1 MSDNRTLLAVVI
13 GLSFITG
20 VAVGIAGT
28 LLTQRG
34 QAPAATATTVNVAT
48 PAGGNGATASVA
60 ATTAGAQ
67 GTGVFINQRAATQE
81 QLDDLKRTYGAAP
94 PPGRYWYDSRSGL
107 YGNWGH
113 EAAGY
118 IRPGHDFGPVPAD
131 ASAGNTGVFINGRQ
145 INLVEAQFIQRLF
158 GAVYQGKWWLDGQN
172 GNLGMEGN
180 PTPIANVV
188 VAMQNAQRSGGGG
201 GGGGYRWRDNINNSS
216 GGAENGCV
224 WVNTPGSSYSSSGCN

>member
-1 MSDNRTLLAVVI
+1 MSDNRMLLAVVI

-20 VAVGIAGT
+20 VAVGVAGT

-34 QAPAATATTVNVAT
+34 PAQTAAGVAGGGPVNAGSAGAPATA
-48 PAGGNGATASVA
+48 PSGA
-60 ATTAGAQ
+60 AQ
-67 GTGVFINQRAATQE
+67 GTGVFINQRAATPE
-81 QLDDLKRTYGAAP
+81 QLDELKRTYGAAP

-118 IRPGHDFGPVPAD
+118 IRPGHDFGPVPAE

-180 PTPIANVV
+180 PTPIANIV

-216 GGAENGCV
+216 GGAEGGCV
-224 WVNTPGSSYSSSGCN
+224 WINSPGSSYSSSGCN